1 MKDEEVQ
8 KGLTV
13 SQAKKVSK
21 VLEAGGTVEE
31 AAHAVGITL
40 TQLRQQGKLAATI
53 KALLERADLDDKT
66 RRQVGK
72 ARLTELAL
80 QDADLKVALGAAKV
94 ISGEGVPGVAIQFNQ
109 NLVTDPDVL
118 ESLKSLQIEIEGQ
131 EHDS

>member
-1 MKDEEVQ
+1 MSENEVQ

-13 SQAKKVSK
+13 KQTQAVKKA
-21 VLEAGGTVEE
+21 LEKGGTPED
-31 AAHAVGITL
+31 AAHAAGITL

-53 KALLERADLDDKT
+53 KALLDRADLDDKT

-80 QDADLKVALGAAKV
+80 QDDDLKVALGAAKV
-94 ISGEGVPGVAIQFNQ
+94 ISGEGVPGVALQINQ

-118 ESLKSLQIEIEGQ
+118 DSLKSLQIDVEG
-131 EHDS
+131 EKRDS